1 MPKTA
6 TVEDRLRQYEDWLA
20 RIVYADM
27 LATAT
32 GDDDGVEVADTIG
45 KVVEEAKTA
54 GAGFD
59 GFIRK
64 AAASLAKDV
73 MTRRYGELTEDLADL
88 LA

>member
-1 MPKTA
+1 MTKTA
-6 TVEDRLRQYEDWLA
+6 TLEERLRQYEDWLA

-27 LATAT
+27 LAAAT
-32 GDDDGVEVADTIG
+32 GDEDGVEVADTIG

-73 MTRRYGELTEDLADL
+73 MTRRYGELTEELAEL
-88 LA
+88 LH